1 MSSHLFDQFIAL
13 KPMGHGRFSGLA
25 QPSYW
30 NMVGPFGG
38 VVAATATRAV
48 MLHPDRLGE
57 PVSISANFCA
67 AMGPGSFDVLAR
79 PVRTNRSTQ
88 HWIVEINQ
96 TSVTGESQTVLTA
109 TLVTANRRETWSL
122 SDMPMPP
129 VPAASEVPLPTQ
141 PAPVEW
147 INRYEMRQ
155 ISGGIPMRFDGQV
168 NEAEAA
174 AASLSQLW
182 MRDQP
187 PRPLDHCSLTALADV
202 FYPRIWMRRRVRVP
216 VGTVS
221 MTVYFHADSSQLA
234 QVGEASIL
242 GQARGQVFQN
252 GFFDQSA
259 MLWSADGKPLAS
271 THQTVYYK
279 E

>member
-1 MSSHLFDQFIAL
+1 MSTHPFDQFIAL
-13 KPMGHGRFSGLA
+13 APAGAHRFTGQA
-25 QPSYW
+25 QAAYW

-38 VVAATATRAV
+38 VVAATATQAV
-48 MLHPDRLGE
+48 MLHPERLGE
-57 PVSISANFCA
+57 PASISANFCA
-67 AMGPGSFDVLAR
+67 AMGPGAFEVLAR

-88 HWIVEINQ
+88 HWMVEITQ
-96 TSVTGESQTVLTA
+96 AGEAGALQVVLTA
-109 TLVTANRRETWSL
+109 TLVTAARRDTWSL
-122 SDMPMPP
+122 SDMPMPQ
-129 VPAASEVPLPTQ
+129 VPAAADVPLPSH

-155 ISGGIPMRFDGQV
+155 ISGGIPRQFDGQL
-168 NEAEAA
+168 NEGDAGH
-174 AASLSQLW
+174 ASLSQLW
-182 MRDQP
+182 MRDHP
-187 PRPLDHCSLTALADV
+187 PRPLDFCSLTALADV
-202 FYPRIWMRRRVRVP
+202 FYPRIWMRRRLRVP

-221 MTVYFHADSSQLA
+221 MTVYFHAGAAQLA

-259 MLWSADGKPLAS
+259 MLWSADGKALAS